1 MRPRRPGLARPVSPA
16 GLAVLIQPFSQTE
29 GFMRSTRFK
38 GAVALVLLV
47 LLLTTPL
54 ASAQAPSVV
63 NVFSIWVRLSLRGN
77 SQQEI
82 ESQLSNMDPKT
93 LAEVKSRL
101 RQSVISN
108 LRIKRIGERYETSQ
122 DSDDRKAVLES
133 IQTEIRFAGLENDE
147 QLVLMIKDRFGIHM
161 RQF

>member
-1 MRPRRPGLARPVSPA
+1 M
-16 GLAVLIQPFSQTE
+16 
-29 GFMRSTRFK
+29 
-38 GAVALVLLV
+38 ALVLLV
-47 LLLTTPL
+47 LLLATPL

-93 LAEVKSRL
+93 LAEVKTRL

-108 LRIKRIGERYETSQ
+108 LRIKRIGERYQTSM

-161 RQF
+161 QQL

>member
-1 MRPRRPGLARPVSPA
+1 
-16 GLAVLIQPFSQTE
+16 
-29 GFMRSTRFK
+29 MRSTRFK

-108 LRIKRIGERYETSQ
+108 LRIKRIGERYQTSQ

>member
-1 MRPRRPGLARPVSPA
+1 
-16 GLAVLIQPFSQTE
+16 
-29 GFMRSTRFK
+29 MRSTRLK
-38 GAVALVLLV
+38 SAVALGLLV

-93 LAEVKSRL
+93 LAEVKDRL

-108 LRIKRIGERYETSQ
+108 LRIKRIGERYQTSQ
-122 DSDDRKAVLES
+122 DSDDRKAVVES